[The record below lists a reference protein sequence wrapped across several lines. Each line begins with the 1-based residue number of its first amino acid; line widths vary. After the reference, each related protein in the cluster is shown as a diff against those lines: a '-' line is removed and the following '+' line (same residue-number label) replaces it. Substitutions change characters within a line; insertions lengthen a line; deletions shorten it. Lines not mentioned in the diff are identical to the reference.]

1 MPERILID
9 RLHNDIPV
17 DLTCE
22 QNIDILNIM
31 LWRAV
36 FVFDLWKE
44 WLNFCTVSVLVLKN

>member
-9 RLHNDIPV
+9 RLHYVIPV